1 MKTHRLLFAVLAA
14 LSLNGCQLIEEDD
27 TDPPVLFNLGVE
39 LDAYDPGSQ
48 TAGAFV
54 LDTALA
60 SIFTE
65 FGPETP
71 SFGWSYVLST
81 GAAIVSPLSG
91 KVSSLTFDDVS
102 QTYDVRI
109 RPKSDS
115 VWTITLGNVA
125 LPVVAD
131 GDSLAAG
138 DALGEAGGGAPLG
151 YGMATLRVDDTDKD
165 KSWCPFAVFDTATL
179 LTVSSQLGATLVQFE
194 ALKNDT
200 AIYDEAAWFMPGC
213 TAETVPF

>member
-1 MKTHRLLFAVLAA
+1 MKAHRLLFAVLAA
-14 LSLNGCQLIEEDD
+14 LPLSACELIEKDD

-39 LDAYDPGSQ
+39 LDSYDPVSH

-54 LDTALA
+54 LDTALD

-65 FGPETP
+65 FGPEVP
-71 SFGWSYVLST
+71 SFGWTYVLST
-81 GAAIVSPLSG
+81 GADIVAPLSG
-91 KVSSLTFDDVS
+91 KVSSLTFDDNS

-109 RPKSDS
+109 RPKTDS
-115 VWTITLGNVA
+115 VWVITVGNVA

-131 GDSLAAG
+131 GDVLAAG
-138 DALGEAGGGAPLG
+138 DELGVAGGGAPLG

-165 KSWCPFAVFDTATL
+165 KSWCPFAVFDSATL
-179 LTVSSQLGATLVQFE
+179 LVASSQLGATLVQFE
-194 ALKNDT
+194 ALKNDPT
-200 AIYDEAAWFMPGC
+200 IYDEAAWFMPGC